1 MLHRQEGTIAAKN
14 EVGYQL
20 TRTGLKCVINVICF
34 LLKILNQFN
43 HHGTSQKQAF
53 GREGVVFCHKE
64 FSKCLL

>member
-34 LLKILNQFN
+34 LLKTLNQVN
-43 HHGTSQKQAF
+43 HHGTSQ
-53 GREGVVFCHKE
+53 
-64 FSKCLL
+64 